1 VAANDRE
8 VAVITG
14 GSAGVGRAVAI
25 RLAREGHPLGLL
37 ARDAEGLER
46 TQIAITELGGRAL
59 AIRTDVA
66 EWELVE
72 AAADRIEAE
81 LGPIG
86 IWINNAMVTVFSPFA
101 AMRPDEFERVTR
113 VTYLGIVNGTRAA
126 LGRMRPRDRG
136 IVVQV
141 GSALAYQA
149 IPLQSAYCGAK
160 FAARGFTDAVRAELR
175 RDNSAVAVTTVHL
188 PAINTPQ
195 FLWARSRLPA
205 EPRPLAPI
213 FDPETAAGSV
223 LFAIRHRWR
232 EVHFGHSC
240 ALTVVGSRMAPGLLE
255 RYLAGAASEGQKS
268 KRPQVGE
275 RAGNL
280 FEPISGVHAL
290 RGTFEDETRSTTLP
304 LWMTTFPLATLA
316 AALVILI
323 LALVIAGLIADR
335 T

>member
-1 VAANDRE
+1 MAANDRD

-14 GSAGVGRAVAI
+14 GTAGVGRAVAI
-25 RLAREGHPLGLL
+25 RLARLGHPLALL
-37 ARDAEGLER
+37 ARDADGLER
-46 TQIAITELGGRAL
+46 TRSAIAEFGGTAL
-59 AIRTDVA
+59 AIPADVA
-66 EWELVE
+66 EARQVE

-86 IWINNAMVTVFSPFA
+86 VWINNAMVTVFSPFS
-101 AMRPDEFERVTR
+101 AMQADEFERVTR

-126 LGRMRPRDRG
+126 LAHMSPRDHG
-136 IVVQV
+136 TIVQI

-175 RDNSAVAVTTVHL
+175 QARSRVSIGTVHL

-195 FLWARSRLPA
+195 FRWARPRLPG

-213 FDPETAAGSV
+213 FDPDTAAEAV

-232 EVHFGHSC
+232 EVHLAHSC
-240 ALTVVGSRMAPGLLE
+240 ALTVVGSRFVPGLLE
-255 RYLAGAASEGQKS
+255 RHLATAAFEGQQ
-268 KRPQVGE
+268 RGGPQSGE

-280 FEPISGVHAL
+280 FEPVTGGHAL
-290 RGTFEDETRSTTLP
+290 RGPFEDEAKIRTLP
-304 LWMTTFPLATLA
+304 LWLTTFPLISLA
-316 AALVILI
+316 AAVLVVLI
-323 LALVIAGLIADR
+323 VVVSLVALVAA
-335 T
+335 